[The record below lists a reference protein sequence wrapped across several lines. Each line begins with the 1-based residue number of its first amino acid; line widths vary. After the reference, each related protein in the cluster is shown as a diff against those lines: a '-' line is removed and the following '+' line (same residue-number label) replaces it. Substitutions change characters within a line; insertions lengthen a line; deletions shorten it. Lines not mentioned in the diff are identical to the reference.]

1 MPSILA
7 GGPRVRR
14 ALRPDTDDRAAAVT
28 TRSLKVLLCAATGL
42 FATGCAVVDHE
53 QRRWIFMPTTQAW
66 GPGVEAARG
75 MQDVWIDY
83 TSQHPEQRGQPV
95 RLHGL
100 WLPRPEADAPV
111 LLFLHGVRWD
121 VRASAPRLRRL
132 HALGFSVLGIDY
144 RGFGQSRHA
153 DTWAARAPLPGAGE
167 AAGPDLGARGG
178 DAVPSESLAAEDAR
192 AAWAWLASRHPGRP
206 RYVAG
211 HSVGANM
218 AVRLAAEVG
227 DEAGVIVEGG
237 FLSSGEHF
245 RSLRWGWLPITGL
258 ITQHFDAGSRIA
270 AVGSPVLVVHGSQDS
285 MIPPAMG
292 RALYERAR
300 QPKRF
305 VLVEGGVHEDADERG
320 HAQLRVAVRQVFGV
334 SPPPEAAGAGPA
346 ADASQRET
354 RRARQAISAS
364 PAAISPSVPP
374 SGTGASAN
382 SAVPALTPSEPSLAT
397 AR

>member
-1 MPSILA
+1 MQNLTPL
-7 GGPRVRR
+7 P
-14 ALRPDTDDRAAAVT
+14 AV
-28 TRSLKVLLCAATGL
+28 KALLCAAACM

-66 GPGVEAARG
+66 APGVAAAQG
-75 MQDVWIDY
+75 MQEVWIPY
-83 TSQHPEQRGQPV
+83 TSQHPEQQGQPV

-144 RGFGQSRHA
+144 RGFGQSRHGGVP
-153 DTWAARAPLPGAGE
+153 AALQPRAGAGQ
-167 AAGPDLGARGG
+167 ASGPDLGARGG
-178 DAVPSESLAAEDAR
+178 EAVPSESLAAEDAR
-192 AAWAWLASRHPGRP
+192 AAWAWLARRHPGRA

-218 AVRLAAEVG
+218 AVRLAAEVD
-227 DEAGVIVEGG
+227 DEAGVIAEGG
-237 FLSSGEHF
+237 FLSAGEHF

-258 ITQHFDAGSRIA
+258 ITQHFDAGSRVA
-270 AVGSPVLVVHGSQDS
+270 AVGSPLLVVHGSEDS
-285 MIPPAMG
+285 MISPAMG

-305 VLVEGGVHEDADERG
+305 VLVEGGVHENADELG
-320 HAQLRVAVRQVFGV
+320 HAQLRQAVQQVFGIR
-334 SPPPEAAGAGPA
+334 PPAGQGAEGPA
-346 ADASQRET
+346 AEASQREP

-364 PAAISPSVPP
+364 PAAIRPSVPP

-382 SAVPALTPSEPSLAT
+382 SAVPAFTPSAPSLAT